1 MKMDV
6 RNEIF
11 ARIDPDYKTFLMTLI
26 PNKTNILGVRLPHLR
41 QIAKTIAKG
50 DWRTYLND
58 ASDDYF
64 EEVMLQGIVIGYVK
78 TDIRER
84 LKLIE
89 AFVPKIDNWS
99 VCDSFC
105 ASLKST
111 KQHRDVVW
119 KFLQQYFSSNKEFEL
134 RFAIVMLI
142 HYYIEETYIQRVID
156 ILDRIQHD
164 GYYVKM
170 AVAWALSICFVKFPE
185 WTMNYLKN
193 NSLDDFTYNKA
204 LQKIIE
210 SDRIDNETKET
221 IRQMKRKNNQKL

>member
-1 MKMDV
+1 MDV

-11 ARIDPDYKTFLMTLI
+11 ARIDPDYKTFIMTLI

-84 LKLIE
+84 LNLIE

>member
-1 MKMDV
+1 MDV

-41 QIAKTIAKG
+41 QIARTIAKG

>member
-1 MKMDV
+1 MDV

-11 ARIDPDYKTFLMTLI
+11 ARIDPDYKTFIMTLI

>member
-1 MKMDV
+1 MDV

-221 IRQMKRKNNQKL
+221 IRQMKRKNN

>member
-1 MKMDV
+1 MDV